1 MDCLKRRLRVL
12 GYAGPEAVLEFAG
25 NVLEVTHAAGADGLS
40 ALGLLAPVDC
50 IGGFGVSKSRHL
62 SKKGTSARVF
72 AGDRVWPEEGSRRE
86 DSKRTLPGLS
96 SRVTAGGAGVL
107 LDVEGAT
114 S

>member
-1 MDCLKRRLRVL
+1 MGPRVL
-12 GYAGPEAVLEFAG
+12 GNSSLETVLEFARH
-25 NVLEVTHAAGADGLS
+25 VLEITHTSRADSLS

-72 AGDRVWPEEGSRRE
+72 AGDRVWPEEGSRWE
-86 DSKRTLPGLS
+86 YSKRTLPGLS